1 MRSIRGAT
9 TVENNEKNEILKA
22 TEEMLTEIIEENAI
36 NINNIISVIF
46 TCTADLDQVY
56 PAVAARAL
64 GLTQAALMCFQE
76 LYVEG
81 SMNMCIR
88 ASVNAEIEMPQ
99 SEVRHIYLNR
109 AKTLR
114 PDITEAG
121 NAEKNFFSI
130 ALDGPSGAG
139 KSTVAKICAERLG
152 FAYIDTGAM
161 YRAFA
166 YFCLENGVDTEDE
179 LIIEKAVQTVDIEV
193 RFVDGKQKVY
203 SGGIDVTQAIR
214 TQEIAENASRVSSV
228 AAVRKWL
235 VDMQREL
242 AKGNNVIM
250 DGRDIGTVVLADS
263 PLKIYLD
270 AGSEIRARRRTNE
283 LISLG
288 KPADFETV
296 HKEVVDRDY
305 RDMNRE
311 SAPLKKAD
319 DAVVIISDN
328 MSADEVCQVI
338 LALARKRMG
347 TLRT

>member
-9 TVENNEKNEILKA
+9 TVEINGKNEILKA
-22 TEEMLTEIIEENAI
+22 TEEMLRVIMEENSL
-36 NINNIISVIF
+36 NIDDIISVIF
-46 TCTADLDQVY
+46 TCTRDLDQVY

-64 GLTQAALMCFQE
+64 GLTEAALMCFQE

-81 SMNMCIR
+81 SMPMCIR
-88 ASVNAEIEMPQ
+88 ATVNAEVNTPQ
-99 SEVRHIYLNR
+99 GSVKHIYLNR
-109 AKTLR
+109 AKALR
-114 PDITEAG
+114 PDITGSAV
-121 NAEKNFFSI
+121 NVDKKYFSI

-152 FAYIDTGAM
+152 FSYIDTGAM

-166 YFCLENGVDTEDE
+166 YFCLKNGVDTGDTE
-179 LIIEKAVQTVDIEV
+179 AVENAVHSVDVEV
-193 RFVDGKQKVY
+193 RFINNVQLVF
-203 SGGIDVTQAIR
+203 SGGVDVSKAIR
-214 TQEIAENASRVSSV
+214 TQEIAEHSSKISAV

-235 VDMQREL
+235 VAMQREL

-270 AGSEIRARRRTNE
+270 ASSEIRARRRVNE
-283 LISLG
+283 LKSLG
-288 KPADFETV
+288 KPADFDTV

-311 SAPLKKAD
+311 NDPLKKAD
-319 DAVVIISDN
+319 DAVVITSDN
-328 MSADEVCQVI
+328 MNASEVCAVI
-338 LALARKRMG
+338 CELARHRMAE
-347 TLRT
+347 R